1 MAAPASSH
9 GPSEDSGCLQERKI
23 AAEMMLVDCL
33 TDDQELVSF
42 EDVIVDFTQEEWS
55 SLNPDQRNLYRD
67 VMLENYQNLATG
79 ISSSNPV

>member
-33 TDDQELVSF
+33 TDDQ
-42 EDVIVDFTQEEWS
+42 
-55 SLNPDQRNLYRD
+55 
-67 VMLENYQNLATG
+67 G